1 MNRSSVWGAVSLLGL
16 AVVLAGCGSSDDNT
30 PQGRVRVINALTGV
44 PNNANVD
51 VNFNN
56 NQASSTNIAYGAG
69 DTSASTINAGANI
82 PVTVFTTGTTNTL
95 ASSTGLN
102 VAQGADNLLLVTGT
116 VGAAGAT
123 APQVI
128 SLGQVALG
136 ATPVSNQA
144 RIYFINAA
152 PGSTGANFDLTA
164 TNPGA
169 NPGTSTASI
178 TNVAYGVMAAPQLV
192 TVTGGT
198 STLALNITS
207 NGQTVTTNPTP
218 TDVAGGNTYAVVL
231 TGVPNGNPAPAAK
244 IIRLNP

>member
-1 MNRSSVWGAVSLLGL
+1 VWGAVSLLGL

-123 APQVI
+123 APQ
-128 SLGQVALG
+128 
-136 ATPVSNQA
+136 
-144 RIYFINAA
+144 
-152 PGSTGANFDLTA
+152 
-164 TNPGA
+164 
-169 NPGTSTASI
+169 
-178 TNVAYGVMAAPQLV
+178 LV